1 MDLKTYFE
9 NTKGSGILAT
19 AYKDGMMDAA
29 VYARPH
35 FLYEATMDGSD
46 NAPPFDASQP
56 SVYQPCLMHV
66 YREGFRLQ
74 R

>member
-9 NTKGSGILAT
+9 NTKESGILAT
-19 AYKDGMMDAA
+19 ADKDGMVGAA

-35 FLYEATMDGSD
+35 FLDDGTMALIMRDRLTHHNLQSK
-46 NAPPFDASQP
+46 SH
-56 SVYQPCLMHV
+56 VCYV
-66 YREGFRLQ
+66 YREGSRLQ